1 MDKYD
6 LRDKLV
12 LKFISR
18 NLSWGMLMLYMI
30 VDFVGSTA
38 YSSIIESDP
47 LPVDQMRPYILD
59 AVQAIMKSQE
69 VPENS
74 AAE

>member
-1 MDKYD
+1 M
-6 LRDKLV
+6 
-12 LKFISR
+12 S
-18 NLSWGMLMLYMI
+18 MLYMI

-74 AAE
+74 AAV